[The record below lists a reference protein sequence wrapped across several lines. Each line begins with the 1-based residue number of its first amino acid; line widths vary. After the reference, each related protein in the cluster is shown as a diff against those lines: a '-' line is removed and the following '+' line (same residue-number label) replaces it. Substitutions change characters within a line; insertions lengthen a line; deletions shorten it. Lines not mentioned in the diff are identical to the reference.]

1 MGVGISSLE
10 GRTGVPD
17 VSINK
22 GKVRDLQIHTTS
34 FNVMGEMA
42 ELDFCEPAW
51 KPPFILLWF
60 RCVPSSIVHE
70 FKTNF
75 WAHPFLIW

>member
-1 MGVGISSLE
+1 MGVGISYLE
-10 GRTGVPD
+10 GRTGTPD

-22 GKVRDLQIHTTS
+22 RKIRDLQIHSTS

-42 ELDFCEPAW
+42 ELAVCEPPW
-51 KPPFILLWF
+51 KPPFILLWI
-60 RCVPSSIVHE
+60 RCVPRSIVPD

-75 WAHPFLIW
+75 WAHPF